1 MNALPFSGA
10 RRRSLPLLVLSASF
24 AAAAQLAVGVHAADA
39 QSLTYSRGQNISPAY
54 EGWEIDPDGSRHFL
68 FGYMNRNWEEEIDV
82 PAGPDNGFAPGPAD
96 QGQPTHFLPR
106 RNRFV
111 FRIPV
116 PKTFTE
122 KDELIWTLT
131 TYGKSEKAYATL
143 RPDYVVDDVVRA
155 SETGALGAGTS
166 SPEVRSNKAP
176 IVKIEGS
183 KTLTAKV
190 GQPVTLTAV
199 VTDDGI
205 PKPRRQFDFAAAAAA
220 TAAQETGRGAAPG
233 SAPAAGGTPPAA
245 TPPAARGR
253 GPSAADAAAAFGLL
267 PPGFSRNPAMNPP
280 TRITVNKNSG
290 LYLSWF
296 VYRGA
301 AKVSIT
307 PDQTKPWEDTRA
319 GANSPWAPLWRA
331 PTAPQDGKWVAT
343 AVFDAPGTY
352 VLRARA
358 DDGAL
363 LGDQEVTVT
372 VTR

>member
-1 MNALPFSGA
+1 MMNALHFSSA
-10 RRRSLPLLVLSASF
+10 RRRSLLQLEWP
-24 AAAAQLAVGVHAADA
+24 AAFLAVTFLVVGVQAADA

-54 EGWEIDPDGSRHFL
+54 EGWEIDADGSRHFL
-68 FGYMNRNWEEEIDV
+68 FGYMNRNWEEEVDV
-82 PAGPDNGFAPGPAD
+82 PVGPDNGFAPGPAD

-116 PKTFTE
+116 PKSFTE

-143 RPDYVVDDVVRA
+143 RPDYLVDDVVRA

-166 SPEVRSNKAP
+166 SPEVRSNKP
-176 IVKIEGS
+176 PVVKVEGS

-205 PKPRRQFDFAAAAAA
+205 PKPRQQFDFAAAAAA

-233 SAPAAGGTPPAA
+233 AAPPAAGAAPAPAAG
-245 TPPAARGR
+245 RGAN
-253 GPSAADAAAAFGLL
+253 PLAAAAVLGLL
-267 PPGFSRNPAMNPP
+267 PPGFNRNPAMNPP
-280 TRITVNKNSG
+280 TRVTVNKNSG

-301 AKVSIT
+301 AKVSIK

-331 PTAPQDGKWVAT
+331 PAAPEGGKWVAT

-372 VTR
+372 VTP